1 MPTINNVRL
10 TIDKAED
17 SRLRRVTV
25 TYQICFSACE
35 ANTRAG
41 FVERVVLR
49 GADPI
54 FDDDLVTLRN
64 NCMRAQRGCI
74 DRTVSAVVP
83 TATLD
88 EDGDT
93 IILGW
98 VVDAAR
104 DEIYARVT
112 MKPFVPGSASANSN
126 QVTGQFGPG
135 GN

>member
-10 TIDKAED
+10 TIDKADD

-25 TYQICFSACE
+25 KYQVCFSACE
-35 ANTRAG
+35 AHTEAS

-54 FDDDLVTLRN
+54 FDDDLLTLRN
-64 NCMRAQRGCI
+64 NCVRAQRGCV
-74 DRTVSAVVP
+74 DRSVSAMVP
-83 TATLD
+83 TAMLD